1 MSAII
6 SGKQTNSKALIL
18 SAPTPDVLVTNCEK
32 ILAHFNSANPESHY
46 QTLLENSVRSI
57 PADFARMGF
66 VSESSTEAKMLLQTG
81 LQTLRKKRGETA
93 WTLRK
98 GVHYRRQAMD
108 SQSKVVALFPGQGSQ
123 YLRMLEHLHH
133 SDATVTACF
142 AAMDALFE
150 KEGMEPL
157 SLIVFPP
164 ATEDDAEIKEQE
176 SRLTLT
182 EHAQP
187 AIGTASVALYKI
199 LQSAGLKVDATVG
212 HSFGEVTALW
222 AAGVFSDSD
231 YFYLAKVRGKVM
243 AAPQTCPSDDAN
255 FDAGAMLAV
264 KADAALVEEEAKF
277 LSRTIEAEITVANL
291 NSDKQVVLAGSKQ
304 AILKACELLREKE
317 YSPVLLPVSAAFH
330 TSFMGHARKPFAE
343 AMRNLQ
349 FHSPKIPVYSN
360 TTGSRFPTD
369 PHAIRSILEQHV
381 IKPVLFKNEIEK
393 TYENG
398 GRIYIEFGPKN
409 VLTGLVSSILAEQIH
424 ATVALNASSKKSSIH
439 QLQDGLVQLRVLGLE
454 IGFGSNQTC

>member
-1 MSAII
+1 MSPAIP
-6 SGKQTNSKALIL
+6 GKPTGIRQVIL
-18 SAPTPDVLVTNCEK
+18 SASNPDALVTKCQSTLTDLE
-32 ILAHFNSANPESHY
+32 SADPEPRY
-46 QTLLENSVRSI
+46 QTLLENSVK
-57 PADFARMGF
+57 PVPEDFARMGF
-66 VSESSTEAKMLLQTG
+66 VSESVAEAAMLLQSG
-81 LQTLRKKRGETA
+81 LRNLEKKREETA

-123 YLRMLEHLHH
+123 YVSMLEVLHT
-133 SDATVTACF
+133 SFPTMATCF
-142 AAMDALFE
+142 ETMDTLFQ
-150 KEGMEPL
+150 KEGLEPL
-157 SLIVFPP
+157 TSIVFPP
-164 ATEDDAEIKEQE
+164 PTEDKSKKKEQE
-176 SRLTLT
+176 TRLTLT

-187 AIGTASVALYKI
+187 AIGAASVGLYKI
-199 LQSAGLKVDATVG
+199 LQAAGLKAHATVG

-330 TSFMGHARKPFAE
+330 TSFMEHARKPFAE
-343 AMRNLQ
+343 AMRNVQ

-360 TTGSRFPTD
+360 TTGTLYPTD

-381 IKPVLFKNEIEK
+381 IKPVLFKTEIEK

-424 ATVALNASSKKSSIH
+424 ATVALNASPKKSSIH

-454 IGFGSNQTC
+454 IRICSNQT

>member
-1 MSAII
+1 MSPAIP
-6 SGKQTNSKALIL
+6 GKPTGIRQVIL
-18 SAPTPDVLVTNCEK
+18 SASNPDALVTKCQSTLTDLE
-32 ILAHFNSANPESHY
+32 SADPEPRY
-46 QTLLENSVRSI
+46 QTLLENSVK
-57 PADFARMGF
+57 PVPEDFARMGF
-66 VSESSTEAKMLLQTG
+66 VSESVAEAAMLLQSG
-81 LQTLRKKRGETA
+81 LRNLEKKREETA

-98 GVHYRRQAMD
+98 GVHYRCQAMD
-108 SQSKVVALFPGQGSQ
+108 SQSKVVALFSGQGSQ

-164 ATEDDAEIKEQE
+164 ATEDDAEIKKQE

-222 AAGVFSDSD
+222 AAGVFSDAD
-231 YFYLAKVRGKVM
+231 YFFLAKARGKAM
-243 AAPQTCPSDDAN
+243 AAPKTSPNDNSY
-255 FDAGAMLAV
+255 FDAGGMLAV
-264 KADAALVEEEAKF
+264 KAEAALVEEEAKL
-277 LSRTIEAEITVANL
+277 LSRSMEAKITVANL
-291 NSDKQVVLAGSKQ
+291 NSDKQVVLAGPKQ
-304 AILKACELLREKE
+304 AILKANDLLQEKG
-317 YSPVLLPVSAAFH
+317 YSVVLLPVSAAFH
-330 TSFMGHARKPFAE
+330 TPLMGHAQKPFAE
-343 AMRNLQ
+343 AARMVQ

-360 TTGSRFPTD
+360 TTGTLYPTD
-369 PHAIRSILEQHV
+369 PHAIRSILEQH
-381 IKPVLFKNEIEK
+381 ILKPVLFKTEIEK

-398 GRIYIEFGPKN
+398 SRIYIEFGPKN
-409 VLTGLVSSILAEQIH
+409 VLSGLVSSILAEQIH
-424 ATVALNASSKKSSIH
+424 ATVALNASPKKSSIH

-454 IGFGSNQTC
+454 IGFGSNQT

>member
-1 MSAII
+1 MSPAIP
-6 SGKQTNSKALIL
+6 GKPTGIRQVIL
-18 SAPTPDVLVTNCEK
+18 SASNPDALVTKCQSTLTDLE
-32 ILAHFNSANPESHY
+32 SADPEPHY
-46 QTLLENSVRSI
+46 QTLLEDSVKPS
-57 PADFARMGF
+57 PEDFARMGF
-66 VSESSTEAKMLLQTG
+66 VSESVAEAAMLLQSG
-81 LQTLRKKRGETA
+81 LRNLEKKREETA

-123 YLRMLEHLHH
+123 YVSMLEVLHT
-133 SDATVTACF
+133 SFPTMATCF
-142 AAMDALFE
+142 ETMDTLFQ
-150 KEGMEPL
+150 KEGLEPL
-157 SLIVFPP
+157 TSIVFPP
-164 ATEDDAEIKEQE
+164 PTEDKSKKKEQE
-176 SRLTLT
+176 TRLTLT

-187 AIGTASVALYKI
+187 AIGAASVGLYKI
-199 LQSAGLKVDATVG
+199 LQAAGLKAQATVG

-222 AAGVFSDSD
+222 AAGVFSDAD
-231 YFYLAKVRGKVM
+231 YFFLAKARGKAM
-243 AAPQTCPSDDAN
+243 AAPKTSPNDNSH
-255 FDAGAMLAV
+255 FDAGGMLAV

-304 AILKACELLREKE
+304 AILKANNLLQEKG
-317 YSPVLLPVSAAFH
+317 YSVVLLPVSAAFH
-330 TSFMGHARKPFAE
+330 TPLMGHAQKPFAE
-343 AMRNLQ
+343 AARMVQ
-349 FHSPKIPVYSN
+349 FHSPNIPVYSN

-369 PHAIRSILEQHV
+369 PQAIRSILEQH
-381 IKPVLFKNEIEK
+381 ILKPVLFKTEIEK

-424 ATVALNASSKKSSIH
+424 ATVALNASPKKSSIH

-454 IGFGSNQTC
+454 IRFCSNQT